1 MFFYLQFTSTTVSKS
16 LIINITHKVVA
27 IKLKCAGELLH
38 NVVDTVKPLKENR
51 TALIGVIR
59 LPTAVGEFVSK
70 FQPFFLHKGSK
81 ALKRLKFNQKL
92 QLNFISLKIFK
103 SESYTV
109 YFRDS
114 NTTVLLLKYKPEPS

>member
-1 MFFYLQFTSTTVSKS
+1 M
-16 LIINITHKVVA
+16 INITHKVVA

-38 NVVDTVKPLKENR
+38 NVVNTVKPLKEHR

-81 ALKRLKFNQKL
+81 ALKKFEFNQKL
-92 QLNFISLKIFK
+92 LLYFISF
-103 SESYTV
+103 TDN
-109 YFRDS
+109 F
-114 NTTVLLLKYKPEPS
+114 